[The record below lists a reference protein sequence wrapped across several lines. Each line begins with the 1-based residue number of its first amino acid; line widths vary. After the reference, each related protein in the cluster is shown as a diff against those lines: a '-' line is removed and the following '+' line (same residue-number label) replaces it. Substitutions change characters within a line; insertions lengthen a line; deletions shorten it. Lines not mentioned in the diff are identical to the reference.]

1 MGSTSHGLWSMNVG
15 FDSVFQGSL
24 LHRWPMLNQS
34 VRLCN
39 SQNGRQHKG
48 FQTIYLQE
56 CQNGLATNAI
66 NGYFKAFAACKLL
79 EKSEKNGRLKKFLNT
94 KRKRNCFNH
103 TLHVLSCEAPSL
115 PSLVVC
121 VPLPGKH
128 ISLVICVSL
137 TWEKHIPSDM
147 CSPTRV
153 TNIPIGMSSPT

>member
-1 MGSTSHGLWSMNVG
+1 MGSTSHGLWSVNVG

-79 EKSEKNGRLKKFLNT
+79 EKSEKNERLKKFLNT